1 MFVSFVIQVGE
12 ISRPK
17 IDRMVGGSQGGGRNF
32 SMAQLFIDTE
42 KNRRGGYEASRTD
55 MTICLEASG

>member
-1 MFVSFVIQVGE
+1 MMFVSFVIQFGE

-17 IDRMVGGSQGGGRNF
+17 IERMVGASQGG
-32 SMAQLFIDTE
+32 AQLFIDTE
-42 KNRRGGYEASRTD
+42 KNRCGSYEASWTD